1 MSHTISQNK
10 AIRKHLEAGKTITH
24 FEAENRFGCARL
36 AARIK
41 DLRDRGLNIK
51 TTMIR
56 SATSGKRFAEYQL
69 EVQL

>member
-1 MSHTISQNK
+1 MNHTISQNQ

-24 FEAENRFGCARL
+24 FEAENRFGCVRL

-41 DLRDRGLNIK
+41 DLRDRGLKIK

-56 SATSGKRFAEYQL
+56 SASSGKRFAEYQL
-69 EVQL
+69 EVSA